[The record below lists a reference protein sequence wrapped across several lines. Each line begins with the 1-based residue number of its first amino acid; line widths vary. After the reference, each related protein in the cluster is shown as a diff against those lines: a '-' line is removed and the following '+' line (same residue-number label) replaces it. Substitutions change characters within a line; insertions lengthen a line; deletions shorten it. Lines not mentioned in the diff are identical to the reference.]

1 MIELLSRLRAATGDQ
16 VSAFEYIGRFG
27 IDLALKHVPGVR
39 DPFDRAYTHYALL
52 RADAGREGS
61 GLREIVEEALGRAF
75 EDGLV
80 LDATL
85 ADSSAQANAL
95 WRIREAVVEAQI
107 PEGGSIK
114 HDVSVPVS
122 RVADFIEAA
131 DKAVERTIPGARP
144 CPFGHVGDGNIHYN
158 VSQPVGADRQAYLAR
173 WEELNAA
180 VHDIVHALDGSV
192 SAEHGVGRLK
202 VEEITHYKPAPEIEM
217 MRAVKR
223 ALDPESLM
231 NPGKV
236 VA

>member
-1 MIELLSRLRAATGDQ
+1 
-16 VSAFEYIGRFG
+16 
-27 IDLALKHVPGVR
+27 
-39 DPFDRAYTHYALL
+39 
-52 RADAGREGS
+52 
-61 GLREIVEEALGRAF
+61 
-75 EDGLV
+75 LV
-80 LDATL
+80 LDATI
-85 ADSSAQANAL
+85 ADSGAQANAL

-131 DKAVERTIPGARP
+131 DEAVERTIPGARP

-158 VSQPVGADRQAYLAR
+158 VSQPVGADKEAYLAR
-173 WEELNAA
+173 WDELNAA
-180 VHDIVHALDGSV
+180 VHDIVNGLDGSV

-202 VEEITHYKPAPEIEM
+202 VEEITHYKPGPEIEM

-223 ALDPESLM
+223 ALDPDGLM

>member
-1 MIELLSRLRAATGDQ
+1 
-16 VSAFEYIGRFG
+16 
-27 IDLALKHVPGVR
+27 
-39 DPFDRAYTHYALL
+39 THYALL

-61 GLREIVEEALGRAF
+61 GLREIVEEALGQAF

-80 LDATL
+80 LDATI
-85 ADSSAQANAL
+85 ADSGAQANAL

-131 DKAVERTIPGARP
+131 DEAVARTIPGARP

-158 VSQPVGADRQAYLAR
+158 VSQPVGADKQAYLAR
-173 WEELNAA
+173 WDELNAA
-180 VHDIVHALDGSV
+180 VHDIVNALDGSV

-202 VEEITHYKPAPEIEM
+202 VEEITHYKPGPEIEM
-217 MRAVKR
+217 MQAVKR
-223 ALDPESLM
+223 ALDPDGLM

-236 VA
+236 VM